1 MLNYLSSPLPL
12 PARPPNLTLMYQA
25 LFSTLLGCVEV
36 LEVSHLDPSSL
47 SVGGTQQCGSQ
58 INSLRSSALVRS
70 CAQSLRGQRN
80 RRVPGELSPLNLI
93 ISGPLAQLA
102 HIPERATSGPSGDNL
117 HVRLGRHGCLVAKL
131 GAQLPPLSPGT
142 RGCVSTW
149 GAHADSS
156 PEPHR
161 RDPAPM
167 RTTGPA
173 LEPHSA

>member
-12 PARPPNLTLMYQA
+12 PAHPLNLTLMYQA

-80 RRVPGELSPLNLI
+80 RRVPGELSPPNLI

-102 HIPERATSGPSGDNL
+102 HSREGNIRAKWGQPTREAGAPRVPGGKAWGSASAPLAGYPWVCL
-117 HVRLGRHGCLVAKL
+117 HLGRPCRL
-131 GAQLPPLSPGT
+131 
-142 RGCVSTW
+142 
-149 GAHADSS
+149 
-156 PEPHR
+156 
-161 RDPAPM
+161 
-167 RTTGPA
+167 
-173 LEPHSA
+173 